1 MNNYEATIGLEIHAE
16 LKTNS
21 KMFCDCKNDP
31 FNSEPNINVCPVCAG
46 FPGTLPTLNKQAIDW
61 TILTGLALG
70 CDIGFANKKDKKIWT
85 KWDRKHYFYP
95 DLPKGYQISQYD
107 MPLCHEG
114 KLEIRNPCLAG
125 RRAKSDLRQAQ
136 IALNQLKGETNSK
149 IRIKR
154 IHLEE
159 DTGSLKHPEGKSHI
173 NYSLVDYNRAG
184 VPLMELVTEPDI
196 HSALQAKDFC
206 KKYQLILRYLN
217 VSEADMEK
225 GQMRCEANIS
235 VRNLETDKE
244 LGTKVE
250 VKNLNSFKAVEKAI
264 DYEIKRQIKALEKG
278 EKIEQETRG
287 WNDSRQITYVMRKK
301 ESAADYRYFPEPDLP
316 PVSFGIEEIIKLK
329 NQLPELPDE
338 KQIRY
343 IKNYQLSNHEA
354 EVLVN
359 NLKMNDYFEKA
370 VEGGAS
376 ASLAAKWLINEMPDL
391 SAKIKDF
398 VALLKLI
405 ENNTINNKLAKEI
418 LPRVKK
424 GECPTDIINKLGLK
438 QIDNESDLVKIVRNV
453 MENNKEA
460 VEKIKSGKTQ
470 TIGFLIGQIMRET
483 KGQANPGV
491 VNKIL
496 NDEIKKI
503 S

>member
-1 MNNYEATIGLEIHAE
+1 MSKYEATIGLEIHAE

-31 FNSEPNINVCPVCAG
+31 FNSQPNINTCPICG
-46 FPGTLPTLNKQAIDW
+46 GLPGTLPTLNKQAIDW
-61 TILTGLALG
+61 TILTGLAID
-70 CDIGFANKKDKKIWT
+70 CEIGHKKNDTYFT

-107 MPLCHEG
+107 LPICHDG
-114 KLEIRNPCLAG
+114 KITV
-125 RRAKSDLRQAQ
+125 KD
-136 IALNQLKGETNSK
+136 QLV
-149 IRIKR
+149 RVKR

-159 DTGSLKHPEGKSHI
+159 DTGSLKHPEGKSHVD
-173 NYSLVDYNRAG
+173 YSLVDYNRAG

-196 HSALQAKDFC
+196 HSALQAKEFC

-235 VRNLETDKE
+235 VRDVEKGKE

-264 DYEIKRQIKALEKG
+264 EYEIKRQTKELEKG
-278 EKIEQETRG
+278 GKIDQETRG
-287 WNDSRQITYVMRKK
+287 WNDARQVTYVMRKK

-316 PVSFGIEEIIKLK
+316 PITFAREQIIKLK
-329 NQLPELPDE
+329 NQLPELPDQRQE
-338 KQIRY
+338 KY
-343 IKNYQLSNHEA
+343 IEKYQLSRYEA
-354 EVLVN
+354 EVLAN
-359 NLKMNDYFEKA
+359 NLKMNIYFEETVK
-370 VEGGAS
+370 EGADPKLAS
-376 ASLAAKWLINEMPDL
+376 KWIINEMPDL

-398 VALLKLI
+398 VELLELMKGNI
-405 ENNTINNKLAKEI
+405 ISGKLAKEI
-418 LPRVKK
+418 LPKVKN
-424 GECPTDIINKLGLK
+424 GEAPKDIIDKLGLK
-438 QIDNESDLVKIVRNV
+438 QINNEDELANIIKKI
-453 MENNKEA
+453 MEANPDA
-460 VEKIKSGKTQ
+460 IEKIKNGKKE

-483 KGQANPGV
+483 KGQANPAA